1 MIGDAPFR
9 LEPGQTRPLSFRL
22 SARGSPPVSLS
33 LEVTYVE
40 SESPDCL
47 LSTAFST
54 EFSMHCSHSPHRIT
68 FIHPGGIVS
77 YAILTAP
84 SKKAISGSPKERLPI
99 LLNLHGAG
107 LEADSHQV
115 RHMLDS
121 VTDLPAWVMFPT
133 GVTPVRYF
141 GEFSLPFQD
150 CFLSRHK
157 CCKNPHGTNLLHKP
171 ILFLSPNE
179 DADSKVPV
187 EW

>member
-1 MIGDAPFR
+1 M
-9 LEPGQTRPLSFRL
+9 L
-22 SARGSPPVSLS
+22 LS

-54 EFSMHCSHSPHRIT
+54 AFSMRSSHSPHKIT

-84 SKKAISGSPKERLPI
+84 SMKAISGLSPKKRLPI

-121 VTDLPAWVMFPT
+121 VTDLPAWLMFPN
-133 GVTPVRYF
+133 GVTPVRQF
-141 GEFSLPFQD
+141 VELSFPVQD
-150 CFLSRHK
+150 CFLSRQK
-157 CCKNPHGTNLLHKP
+157 CCKQPPLSTILLQKSIS
-171 ILFLSPNE
+171 ILPPNE
-179 DADSKVPV
+179 NADSSMLV

>member
-1 MIGDAPFR
+1 M
-9 LEPGQTRPLSFRL
+9 L
-22 SARGSPPVSLS
+22 LS

-47 LSTAFST
+47 LSTAFSAA
-54 EFSMHCSHSPHRIT
+54 FSMHSSYSPHKIT

-77 YAILTAP
+77 YAILRAP
-84 SKKAISGSPKERLPI
+84 SKKSMSGLSPKKRFPI

-121 VTDLPAWVMFPT
+121 VTDLPAWVLFPT
-133 GVTPVRYF
+133 GVTPVRHF
-141 GEFSLPFQD
+141 GEFPLPVQD
-150 CFLSRHK
+150 CFMTRQR
-157 CCKNPHGTNLLHKP
+157 CCKQPHLGTTLLHKP
-171 ILFLSPNE
+171 ILLLSPNE
-179 DADSKVPV
+179 NADSTALV